1 MLTQPTGK
9 PGLGPQWGH
18 SFDLREAFGKS
29 TEPDSPAPKM
39 PLMVREE
46 LNATPKLLH
55 SETGQL

>member
-18 SFDLREAFGKS
+18 SFDLRKAFGKS
-29 TEPDSPAPKM
+29 TEPDSLALEM

-55 SETGQL
+55 PERGQL